1 MEVGVEVGGEH
12 RLVERRKPIGRQGGF
27 TLIEILV
34 SLTVVAIL
42 AAIAY
47 PSYQDHMRKGRRAA
61 AQAFLVDAASR
72 QQQYLLD
79 ARTYALGAG
88 AIAALNLTVPTQVS
102 SYYTIA
108 VTPAVATTPPTYQIV
123 ATPVAATAQASDGV
137 LTLDQDGNRAR
148 GGSPGW

>member
-1 MEVGVEVGGEH
+1 MGTYCKQRIIGH
-12 RLVERRKPIGRQGGF
+12 RTPPVRRGGF

-42 AAIAY
+42 VSIAY

-79 ARTYALGAG
+79 ARSYALGDG
-88 AIAALNLTVPTQVS
+88 AIAALNLTVPAQVS
-102 SYYTIA
+102 SYYTLT
-108 VTPAVATTPPTYQIV
+108 VTPAAATTPPTYQIV
-123 ATPVAATAQASDGV
+123 ATPVASTAQASDGA

-148 GGSPGW
+148 GAQPGW